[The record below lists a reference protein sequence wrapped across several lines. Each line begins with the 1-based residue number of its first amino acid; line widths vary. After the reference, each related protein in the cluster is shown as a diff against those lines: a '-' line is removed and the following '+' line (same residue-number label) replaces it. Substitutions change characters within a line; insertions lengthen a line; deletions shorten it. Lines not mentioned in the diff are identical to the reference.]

1 MKRVINIY
9 LMITLSIWLSMREK
23 QILAKPA
30 ECPGFEN
37 KVDYSFYFEALI
49 GKKVNI
55 YTHDENKYK
64 GRLLAVAGDS
74 LIISNQKNESISIR
88 INEIAAF
95 RSESISKDRKIA
107 KHIAIAACITIVSVV
122 YILPRLLLAGE

>member
-1 MKRVINIY
+1 MKKVINIY
-9 LMITLSIWLSMREK
+9 LMITLSMWLSMREK

-30 ECPGFEN
+30 ECAGSEN

-64 GRLLAVAGDS
+64 GRLLAVVGDS
-74 LIISNQKNESISIR
+74 LIISNMKTESISIR

-95 RSESISKDRKIA
+95 RSESISKDTKIVM
-107 KHIAIAACITIVSVV
+107 HIAIAACITWVMAVH
-122 YILPRLLLAGE
+122 ILPRLLLAGE

>member
-30 ECPGFEN
+30 ECPGSEN
-37 KVDYSFYFEALI
+37 KVSYSFYFEALI

-64 GRLLAVAGDS
+64 GRLLAVVGDS
-74 LIISNQKNESISIR
+74 LIISNMKTESISI
-88 INEIAAF
+88 II
-95 RSESISKDRKIA
+95 
-107 KHIAIAACITIVSVV
+107 
-122 YILPRLLLAGE
+122 